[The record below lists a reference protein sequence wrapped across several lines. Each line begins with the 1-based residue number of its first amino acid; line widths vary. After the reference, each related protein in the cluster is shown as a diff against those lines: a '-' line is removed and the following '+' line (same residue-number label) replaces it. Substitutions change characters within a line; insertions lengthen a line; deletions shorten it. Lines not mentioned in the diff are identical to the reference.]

1 MNETTYQ
8 QVQALSR
15 MTVGELRERYID
27 VFGEETRSYH
37 KDFLRK
43 RIAWRIQAMAEG
55 DLSERAKRRA
65 EEIANDADLRV
76 RTPRDPVKPG
86 LMEVRERSVTGRL
99 HQLRD
104 RRLPLPG
111 TLLAREFRGRD
122 IVVKVLDKGFE
133 YDGRRFKSL
142 SAIAQEATGSKW
154 NGFLFFGLAES
165 KEPRKHNGVILP
177 TFDGHSDKR
186 VQYQSEVGHEERV
199 EAGKTNPDQ
208 ISRGVQE
215 RGAEAR
221 GTRGRPDGSKAAGRV
236 GSTFVLLAQQDA
248 AS

>member
-99 HQLRD
+99 DQLRD

-165 KEPRKHNGVILP
+165 KEPRKQNGDP
-177 TFDGHSDKR
+177 
-186 VQYQSEVGHEERV
+186 
-199 EAGKTNPDQ
+199 N
-208 ISRGVQE
+208 
-215 RGAEAR
+215 
-221 GTRGRPDGSKAAGRV
+221 GRNE
-236 GSTFVLLAQQDA
+236 
-248 AS
+248 

>member
-86 LMEVRERSVTGRL
+86 LMEVRARSVTGRL

-165 KEPRKHNGVILP
+165 KEPRKQNGEP
-177 TFDGHSDKR
+177 NR
-186 VQYQSEVGHEERV
+186 RNE
-199 EAGKTNPDQ
+199 
-208 ISRGVQE
+208 
-215 RGAEAR
+215 
-221 GTRGRPDGSKAAGRV
+221 
-236 GSTFVLLAQQDA
+236 
-248 AS
+248 

>member
-76 RTPRDPVKPG
+76 RTPRDPLKPG

-99 HQLRD
+99 HKLRD
-104 RRLPLPG
+104 SRLPLPG

-122 IVVKVLDKGFE
+122 IVVKVLDQGFE

-165 KEPRKHNGVILP
+165 KEPRKQNGEP
-177 TFDGHSDKR
+177 NR
-186 VQYQSEVGHEERV
+186 RNE
-199 EAGKTNPDQ
+199 
-208 ISRGVQE
+208 
-215 RGAEAR
+215 
-221 GTRGRPDGSKAAGRV
+221 
-236 GSTFVLLAQQDA
+236 
-248 AS
+248 